1 MIELNDE
8 NYYTRQ
14 SDIDYMSYSQFKQF
28 ETCEAAALAVLNG
41 ETKQQPPTT
50 AQLVGSYV
58 DAFFDGT
65 LDEFKTKNPQIFK
78 KDGSLKA
85 DFTLAEKI
93 IERVQRDEMFMKY
106 MNGEKQVIQTG
117 EIAGVPFKIKMDSY
131 HPGRAIVDLKCMRDI
146 SPIWDDQQHARV
158 PFVDAYGY
166 TIQAAIYREIVRQN
180 TGDTLPYFL
189 AVATKQDEPDIN
201 LMFIPDDVMDEQLAH
216 VMLNAPHIQHVKI
229 GKVPPMRC
237 GKCAYCRKTKIITE
251 IIDYRDATN

>member
-201 LMFIPDDVMDEQLAH
+201 LMFIPDDVMDEHLAH
-216 VMLNAPHIQHVKI
+216 VMLNAPHIQDVKI

-237 GKCAYCRKTKIITE
+237 AKCAYCRKTKIITE

>member
-189 AVATKQDEPDIN
+189 AVATNRTSI
-201 LMFIPDDVMDEQLAH
+201 
-216 VMLNAPHIQHVKI
+216 
-229 GKVPPMRC
+229 
-237 GKCAYCRKTKIITE
+237 
-251 IIDYRDATN
+251 